1 MIKLMASGNLYNET
15 LRSAMREPRPEPRE
29 SKAWLAW
36 LLLGMMAGGS
46 IMGTWDMYQE
56 RYRGAA
62 MPQSCAPNHHGR
74 PHK

>member
-1 MIKLMASGNLYNET
+1 MASGNLYNET

-56 RYRGAA
+56 RYREADRGAIVRTQ
-62 MPQSCAPNHHGR
+62 PSREVSQ
-74 PHK
+74 